1 MKTVDIFGI
10 TTTRKKAR
18 KIARKLYE
26 AERGHKILRGQ
37 NKAPLRY
44 VERERYDD
52 DGFGKT
58 RYGFLTGTGYTDEDL
73 QELFDEMRIRPR
85 YAAYDCTGDPF
96 TIYITWHRNP
106 SGLISYVHRI
116 GYDF

>member
-18 KIARKLYE
+18 RIARKLYE
-26 AERGHKILRGQ
+26 AQHGRKRCDRLR
-37 NKAPLRY
+37 APLRH
-44 VERERYDD
+44 VEREAYSD
-52 DGFGKT
+52 DGLYVT
-58 RYGFLTGTGYTDEDL
+58 RYGFLTGTGYTDEYL

-106 SGLISYVHRI
+106 SGLISYVHHI